1 MDIILSVILGYLVG
15 SIPFALIFGKVFGGI
30 DVREHGS
37 GNLGG
42 TNVIRILGLKVG
54 LPVILCD
61 IGKGVLAAFIG
72 TLIGG
77 ELFGLLAG
85 ILAVFGHFYPIFA
98 GFKGGKGVATGAGV
112 FIFLAPFQ
120 MLIVISIF
128 LLVLVIF
135 GYVSLASI
143 IGSATGMILFALP
156 EFLTG
161 MEINLGVRLGALLIG
176 GFIIYKH
183 RSNIKK
189 LAIGEEKR
197 TLYKNRDNN
206 SNK

>member
-1 MDIILSVILGYLVG
+1 MEIILSIIIGYLVG

-42 TNVIRILGLKVG
+42 TNVIRILGPKVG

-61 IGKGVLAAFIG
+61 IGKGILAAFIG
-72 TLIGG
+72 TLLGG
-77 ELFGLLAG
+77 ELLGLLAG
-85 ILAVFGHFYPIFA
+85 ILAVFGHFYPLFA
-98 GFKGGKGVATGAGV
+98 NFKGGKGVATGAGV

-120 MLIVISIF
+120 MLIIVSIF
-128 LLVLVIF
+128 LLVLLIF

-143 IGSATGMILFALP
+143 IASATGIVIFILP

-161 MEINLGVRLGALLIG
+161 MEINLGVRFGALLIG
-176 GFIIYKH
+176 SFIIYKH

-197 TLYKNRDNN
+197 TLYKNRE
-206 SNK
+206 KK

>member
-1 MDIILSVILGYLVG
+1 MDIILSIVIGYLVG
-15 SIPFALIFGKVFGGI
+15 SIPFALIFGKVFGGV

-61 IGKGVLAAFIG
+61 IGKGMVAALIG

-77 ELFGLLAG
+77 ELLGLLAG

-98 GFKGGKGVATGAGV
+98 NFKGGKGVATGAGV

-120 MLIVISIF
+120 MLIIVSIF
-128 LLVLVIF
+128 LIVLLIF

-143 IGSATGMILFALP
+143 IASATGMVIFILP

-161 MEINLGVRLGALLIG
+161 MEINLGVRFGALLIG
-176 GFIIYKH
+176 SFIIYKH
-183 RSNIKK
+183 RSNIRK

-197 TLYKNRDNN
+197 TLYKNRE
-206 SNK
+206 KK

>member
-1 MDIILSVILGYLVG
+1 MDIVSSIILGYLIG
-15 SIPFALIFGKVFGGI
+15 SVPFALIFGKVFGGI

-54 LPVILCD
+54 IPVILCD

-72 TLIGG
+72 TMIGG

-85 ILAVFGHFYPIFA
+85 VFAVFGHFYPVFA

-112 FIFLAPFQ
+112 FFYLAPLQ
-120 MLIVISIF
+120 IAIALGIF
-128 LLVLVIF
+128 FLVLLIF
-135 GYVSLASI
+135 GYVSLSSI
-143 IGSATGMILFALP
+143 IGAATGMVLFLLP
-156 EFLTG
+156 EFITG
-161 MEINLGVRLGALLIG
+161 MEINLGVRIGGLLIG
-176 GFIIYKH
+176 AFIIYKH

-189 LAIGEEKR
+189 LVIGEEKR
-197 TLYKNRDNN
+197 TLYKNRNN
-206 SNK
+206 K